1 MKKVVITCMVGNA
14 LEWYDFI
21 LYAQFAYILS
31 QKFFPD
37 SSISEIL
44 TFAIFA
50 AGFIVRPLGGIIFGS
65 IGDRFGRRVSLAI
78 GILTMVIPTT
88 VIGLLPSYD
97 SIGLAAPITLAIAR
111 LIQGFS
117 LGGEF
122 SGCIVYLTECAP
134 ADKRGLVG
142 SIVYVSQC
150 LGMLLGL
157 IIAYFL
163 SFILSKEDLWSFGWR
178 LPFISSF
185 FVGMIGLYIRSSLIE
200 SPIYTEIRNRGLI
213 LQSPL
218 QEILSN
224 SNYRKKIWLAAGL
237 YINVT
242 APFYAATI
250 FIQNYMLT
258 LGYSKNECS
267 IASELTLIIM
277 IITFPIAGYI
287 SDKIGRKPVILVS
300 CIALIFFIYPIFL
313 MINSNS
319 YYLALLSQILFAV
332 IVAFHMGAIPTILVE
347 LFPTN
352 IRLTGVALSCNLS
365 AAIFGGTVPMI
376 GAVLYHI
383 TGDRLAIA
391 YYLIFLAIFALFVIS
406 FYKETYKKII

>member
-1 MKKVVITCMVGNA
+1 MFGNA

-21 LYAQFAYILS
+21 LYAQFAYIIG

-44 TFAIFA
+44 TFAVFA

-65 IGDRFGRRVSLAI
+65 IGDRFGRRISLAI
-78 GILTMVIPTT
+78 GILTMAIPTT

-122 SGCIVYLTECAP
+122 SGCIVYLTEHAP
-134 ADKRGLVG
+134 PHKRGFVG

-150 LGMLLGL
+150 LGMLLGS
-157 IIAYFL
+157 IVAYSLSSFL
-163 SFILSKEDLWSFGWR
+163 STEDLWSFGWR

-185 FVGMIGLYIRSSLIE
+185 FIGMIGLYIRSYLKE
-200 SPIYTEIRNRGLI
+200 SPVYAEIRNRGLV
-213 LQSPL
+213 LRSPL
-218 QEILSN
+218 RAILSN
-224 SNYRKKIWLAAGL
+224 SDYRKKLWLAAGL

-250 FIQNYMLT
+250 FIQNNMLT
-258 LGYSKNECS
+258 LGYSKGECY
-267 IASELTLIIM
+267 IAGALTLIIM

-287 SDKIGRKPVILVS
+287 SDKVGRKPVIFVS
-300 CIALIFFIYPIFL
+300 CIALVVLTYPTFL
-313 MINSNS
+313 MINSNA
-319 YYLALLSQILFAV
+319 YYLSILSQILFAI
-332 IVAFHMGAIPTILVE
+332 IVAFHMGAVPTILVE

-352 IRLTGVALSCNLS
+352 IRFTGVALSCNLS

-376 GAVLYHI
+376 GAILYKI
-383 TGDRLAIA
+383 TGDRLAVT
-391 YYLIFLAIFALFVIS
+391 YYLTFLALFALFVIS

>member
-1 MKKVVITCMVGNA
+1 MRKVLITCMIGNA

-31 QKFFPD
+31 QKFFPE
-37 SSISEIL
+37 SSIREIL

-50 AGFIVRPLGGIIFGS
+50 AGFVVRPLGGVVFGS
-65 IGDRFGRRVSLAI
+65 IGDRFGRRISLAI
-78 GILTMVIPTT
+78 GILTMVVPTT
-88 VIGLLPSYD
+88 MIGLLPSYD
-97 SIGLAAPITLAIAR
+97 SIGLAAPIILTIAR

-122 SGCIVYLTECAP
+122 GGCVVYLTEHAP
-134 ADKRGLVG
+134 ANRRGLIG

-157 IIAYFL
+157 IIAYLLSVFL
-163 SFILSKEDLWSFGWR
+163 STEDLWKFGWR

-185 FVGMIGLYIRSSLIE
+185 FVGMIALYIRNSLKE
-200 SPIYTEIRNRGLI
+200 SPIYSDMKNRGLVAK
-213 LQSPL
+213 SPL
-218 QEILSN
+218 KEIFFS
-224 SNYRKKIWLAAGL
+224 YKKETLLAIGL

-258 LGYSKNECS
+258 LGYSQDEC
-267 IASELTLIIM
+267 AVAGGVTLVTM
-277 IITFPIAGYI
+277 IITFPIAAYI
-287 SDKIGRKPVILVS
+287 SDKVGRKPVILVS
-300 CIALIFFIYPIFL
+300 CIALIIFTYPIFL
-313 MINSNS
+313 MIKANS
-319 YYLALLSQILFAV
+319 YYLTLLARILLSV
-332 IVAFHMGAIPTILVE
+332 IVAFHMGAIPTILTE

-352 IRLTGVALSCNLS
+352 IRFTGVALSCNLS

-376 GAVLYHI
+376 GAALYQV
-383 TGDRLAIA
+383 TGDSLAIT
-391 YYLIFLAIFALFVIS
+391 YYLTFLAIFALFVIS
-406 FYKETYKKII
+406 FYKETYKKNII